1 MYLKIY
7 VCAYACIC
15 ATTIKKEATNLKE
28 YGGYMEEF
36 GERKGM
42 AWLMLLYLV
51 K

>member
-7 VCAYACIC
+7 VYACTCLCI
-15 ATTIKKEATNLKE
+15 TTIKKEATSLKE
-28 YGGYMEEF
+28 YWGYMKEF

-42 AWLMLLYLV
+42 GRMMLLYLV